1 MFCIRCGTI
10 FSMVY
15 VGIISTFLLAMYG
28 VLYSLLGYNMNF
40 QNWIIETMTAR
51 AQTANMKDE
60 SELKGKRI
68 YVPRTNRDVRVN
80 VYQPVSEGILP
91 AVFFAHPSNFYD
103 GDADMYDD
111 FCDWFAREFR
121 CVLFSVNY
129 TKIDVHVATY
139 PQDEIRESVRYFIS
153 HADEYGFDGKTFVIF
168 GMEAGAYLSL
178 IAAVALVQDCVFAD
192 GYLFVNPWIDY
203 VAVSFSTGGLHPG
216 PVALVTTGEEKRKGR
231 WQEYIDAMMN
241 AAVPL
246 KTFSDSS
253 VPWDLLTR
261 SDLCAADQERKNQ
274 LVHWLHERMDEF
286 FGR

>member
-1 MFCIRCGTI
+1 MFFTVCDTI
-10 FSMVY
+10 LSMLY
-15 VGIISTFLLAMYG
+15 VGIISTVLLAMFG

-40 QNWIIETMTAR
+40 QNWIIETMTAK
-51 AQTANMKDE
+51 AQTVNMKDE
-60 SELKGKRI
+60 SQLKGKRV
-68 YVPRTNRDVRVN
+68 YVPRTNRDIRVN
-80 VYQPVSEGILP
+80 VYQPACDEDLP

-103 GDADMYDD
+103 GDADQHDD
-111 FCDWFAREFR
+111 FCDWFAHEFN
-121 CVLFSVNY
+121 CVVFSVNY

-153 HADEYGFDGKTFVIF
+153 HGDEYGFDGKTFVIF

-192 GYLFVNPWIDY
+192 GYLFVNPWVDY
-203 VAVSFSTGGLHPG
+203 VAVSFSISGIHPG
-216 PVALVTTGEEKRKGR
+216 PVALVTTGTEKRKGR

-253 VPWDLLTR
+253 VPWDLLMR
-261 SDLCAADQERKNQ
+261 NDLTGADLERNNQ
-274 LVHWLHERMDEF
+274 LVSWLHERMGEF